1 MVWDEPGN
9 GKNKDPWGGNS
20 NKGQQ
25 PPDLDEVLRKF
36 QQKFNE
42 LLGRRGGGAGGD
54 NGNRP
59 RIQLPFASIG
69 AVVGILFVI
78 YLLSGIYIVKPPEQ
92 AAVFRF
98 GRYIDSVGPGP
109 HWIARGIESKQVI
122 NVDQV
127 LTSQH
132 EGQMLTKD
140 ENIVSVELAVQFK
153 ISNVKDYL
161 LNVTNPI
168 NTLEQATESAMR
180 QVIGHSTLNDIL
192 TSGRD
197 LIRDQIKEQVI
208 GILNQ
213 YNTGLQV
220 LDVAMQPAKAP
231 DEVKEAFDDAI
242 KAQEDEQRSINQAL
256 AYEKQTVPV
265 AEGQAQ
271 RILAEAQAYQQQ
283 IILHSEGEANKFL
296 ELLPQYQ
303 KAPAV
308 TRDRMYIE
316 TLEEVLSNTSKIV
329 VDTTKNNNSMFY
341 LPLDKLMAG
350 SQAAANASLNPSNTS
365 AATTPPQQPTAADK
379 SANQTGSRDQGNMET
394 NDPRARSNFNR

>member
-25 PPDLDEVLRKF
+25 PPDLDEAFRKL
-36 QQKFNE
+36 QQKLGE
-42 LLGRRGGGAGGD
+42 LLGRKSGGS
-54 NGNRP
+54 NSGNRSGQGSGSSF
-59 RIQLPFASIG
+59 QLPFAGMG
-69 AVVGILFVI
+69 AIFALIVVI
-78 YLLSGIYIVKPPEQ
+78 YLLSGIYIVKPAEQ
-92 AAVFRF
+92 AAVFSF
-98 GRYIDSVGPGP
+98 CHYASSVGPGP
-109 HWIARGIESKQVI
+109 HWIMRGVESKQIV

-127 LTSQH
+127 LNSQH
-132 EGQMLTKD
+132 KGQMLTKD

-153 ISNVKDYL
+153 ISNIKDYL
-161 LNVTNPI
+161 LNVTNPV

-192 TSGRD
+192 TSGRE
-197 LIRDQIKEQVI
+197 LIRTQIKDQIE

-271 RILAEAQAYQQQ
+271 RRLAEAQAYQQQ
-283 IILHSEGEANKFL
+283 VILKAEGDAGKFL
-296 ELLPQYQ
+296 ELLPEYK
-303 KAPAV
+303 KAPQV
-308 TRDRMYIE
+308 TRSRLYIE
-316 TLEEVLSNTSKIV
+316 TVEYVLSHTSKIL
-329 VDTTKNNNSMFY
+329 VDTPKNNNAMFY

-350 SQAAANASLNPSNTS
+350 SQVGSSAVLDNDTTS
-365 AATTPPQQPTAADK
+365 AATTSKPTNSSNSTPAR
-379 SANQTGSRDQGNMET
+379 SQNNTET
-394 NDPRARSNFNR
+394 RDPRARSNFNR

>member
-25 PPDLDEVLRKF
+25 PPDLDEAFRKL
-36 QQKFNE
+36 QQKLGE
-42 LLGRRGGGAGGD
+42 LLGRKSGGS
-54 NGNRP
+54 NSGNRSGQGSGSSF
-59 RIQLPFASIG
+59 QLPFAGMG
-69 AVVGILFVI
+69 AIFALIVVI
-78 YLLSGIYIVKPPEQ
+78 YLLSGIYIVKPAEQ

-98 GRYIDSVGPGP
+98 GHYASSVGPGP
-109 HWIARGIESKQVI
+109 HWIMRGVESKQIV

-127 LTSQH
+127 LNSQH
-132 EGQMLTKD
+132 KGQMLTKD

-153 ISNVKDYL
+153 ISNIKDYL
-161 LNVTNPI
+161 LNVTNPV

-192 TSGRD
+192 TSGRE
-197 LIRDQIKEQVI
+197 LIRTQIKDQIE

-271 RILAEAQAYQQQ
+271 RRLAEAQAYQQQ
-283 IILHSEGEANKFL
+283 VILKAEGDAGKFL
-296 ELLPQYQ
+296 ELLPEYK
-303 KAPAV
+303 KAPQV
-308 TRDRMYIE
+308 TRSRLYIE
-316 TLEEVLSNTSKIV
+316 TVEYVLSHTSKIM
-329 VDTTKNNNSMFY
+329 VDTPKNNNAMFY

-350 SQAAANASLNPSNTS
+350 SQVGAQTVLDNDTTS
-365 AATTPPQQPTAADK
+365 AVTTNKPNNSSNSTPARAQNNT
-379 SANQTGSRDQGNMET
+379 ET
-394 NDPRARSNFNR
+394 RDPRARSNFNR